1 MDANGLQTMES
12 GTMGSHDRKYK
23 SHYIGCS
30 RRNVVLAIRASHAC
44 NRMDALEMQ
53 KERVDGCMQWE
64 ALACHA
70 PVKCAS
76 LAFERLII
84 ASCLGLS
91 RSMHSHVDQAREVPL
106 AKQKHQRVLLFI
118 GW

>member
-23 SHYIGCS
+23 LHRWGSSG
-30 RRNVVLAIRASHAC
+30 RNVVLTIRASHERK
-44 NRMDALEMQ
+44 RMDALEMQ
-53 KERVDGCMQWE
+53 RERMDGRMQWE
-64 ALACHA
+64 DLACHA
-70 PVKCAS
+70 PVKSAS

-91 RSMHSHVDQAREVPL
+91 RSIHSHVDQARVVPL
-106 AKQKHQRVLLFI
+106 AK
-118 GW
+118 